1 MELPEFWRDFTESE
15 VFSNVYFLA
24 IALILAFGTLQTT
37 GTALN
42 TDQPVVSVV
51 SCSMYP
57 EPGEEGLYK
66 GDILFVK
73 GTAFEKISEGD
84 TIVYNVPD
92 RMDFS
97 IAGEDYS
104 LVRNDSNPR
113 PSADTPVGEVSLL
126 RAARVSEDMD
136 RASIRVDGEE
146 KAVDEDQSYS
156 FNGIN
161 VDVERIDAMPI
172 PVVHRVVKK
181 HETDLETKGINNPSQ
196 LEFEQ
201 DVRPEQIHGKVFFKI
216 PRVGILKILAMDFV
230 GFNGDRPFIF
240 DRYRPCEVEA

>member
-57 EPGEEGLYK
+57 GPGEEGLYK

-92 RMDFS
+92 RVDFS
-97 IAGEDYS
+97 IAGQDYS
-104 LVRNDSNPR
+104 LVRNSSNPR
-113 PSADTPVGEVSLL
+113 PSTDTPVGEVSLL
-126 RAARVSEDMD
+126 KAARVSEDMD

-146 KAVDEDQSYS
+146 KVVDEDQSYS

-161 VDVERIDAMPI
+161 LEVERIDTMPI

-181 HETDLETKGINNPSQ
+181 HGTDLETKGINNPSQ